1 MSKIDEKLKSLPAL
15 PGVYLMKSV
24 SGDIIYVGKSKTL
37 KNRVRQYFK
46 KTGHTGKVGAMVENI
61 ADFEY
66 IVTDTEIEALVLECN
81 LIKKY
86 KPYYN
91 ILLKDSK
98 QYPYIKI
105 TAEEYPKISLARKIA
120 KDGAKYFG
128 PYTAG
133 VARETLDVIAKL
145 FKTPSCKKVFPRD
158 IGKDRPC
165 LNYHINM
172 CCAPCS
178 GKISA
183 EEYGKIFRQIA
194 DLLEG
199 KTSGIVKE
207 LKAEM
212 NLLAENMEFEKAA
225 QVRDRIHGIQALR
238 EKQSI
243 TVPGGGD
250 KDVIGI
256 LAENGLANVQILNV
270 RGGKLLGRS
279 SMWVD
284 FALGETQ
291 SEVLS
296 TFLVQYYFDS
306 EFIPED
312 ILVSV
317 LPENSDTLQEWLR
330 EKAGVK
336 IKLRMPQKGYGM
348 DLINLALKNA
358 KQETEEYGRV
368 RLAKASAGKK
378 ALEQLKECLD
388 LPTLPV
394 RIESYDISN
403 TAGQNSVGSMVVC
416 ENGVL
421 EKSMYRY
428 FKIKTVDSIDDYA
441 STKEVV
447 TRRMKRWTEKND
459 EKFSRLPTVIFADGG
474 MGHASAIIEA
484 LQQTGIDIPVFG
496 MVKDAHHKTKAMI
509 TADGEIIDL
518 PTEAFRLICEIQ
530 DEVHRVAITF
540 HRKLNTSDMSRSQ
553 LDNIEGIGAVRK
565 RQLLRA
571 FGSVKK
577 ISEASVADL
586 AAVDGMT
593 AKAAEI
599 VYKYFNE

>member
-1 MSKIDEKLKSLPAL
+1 MSNIEKKLKGLPAL

-66 IVTDTEIEALVLECN
+66 IVTETEIEALVLECN

-105 TAEEYPKISLARKIA
+105 TAEEYPKISLARKIT

-178 GKISA
+178 GKVTA
-183 EEYGKIFRQIA
+183 EEYRKIFRQIS
-194 DLLEG
+194 DVLEG
-199 KTSGIVKE
+199 KTAGILKE

-212 NLLAENMEFEKAA
+212 NAYAENTEFEKAA
-225 QVRDRIHGIQALR
+225 QVRDRIRGIEALR
-238 EKQSI
+238 EKQNI

-250 KDVIGI
+250 KDVIAI
-256 LAENGLANVQILNV
+256 IAENGLANIQILNV

-284 FALGETQ
+284 FALGETE

-306 EFIPED
+306 EFIPDD
-312 ILVSV
+312 ILLNI
-317 LPENSDTLQEWLR
+317 LPENSDTLRQWLCD
-330 EKAGVK
+330 KAGIKV
-336 IKLRMPQKGYGM
+336 KLRVPQKGYGM
-348 DLINLALKNA
+348 DLIKMAARNA
-358 KQETEEYGRV
+358 KQETEEYGRIK
-368 RLAKASAGKK
+368 LEKIKLGKL
-378 ALEQLKECLD
+378 ALEQLKEALS
-388 LPTLPV
+388 LSSLPV

-403 TAGQNSVGSMVVC
+403 TAGKNSVGSMVVC

-428 FKIKTVDSIDDYA
+428 FKIKTVDGIDDYA

-459 EKFSRLPTVIFADGG
+459 EKFAKLPTVIFADGG
-474 MGHASAIIEA
+474 MGHAGAIEEA
-484 LQQTGIDIPVFG
+484 LQSVGVDIPVFG
-496 MVKDAHHKTKAMI
+496 MVKDEHHKTKAMI
-509 TADGEIIDL
+509 TSDGEIIDL
-518 PTEAFRLICEIQ
+518 PQEAFRLICEIQ

-540 HRKLNTSDMSRSQ
+540 HRRQGISDMSRSQ

-577 ISEASVADL
+577 ISQASVADL
-586 AAVDGMT
+586 AAVEGMT
-593 AKAAEI
+593 AKSAEI